1 MVTTKDVAIRG
12 RAEVTREYAMV
23 QLRTMWPG
31 APDDMV
37 IKASYVSARYG
48 LDPMLKEIVLVGFK
62 NRDGGLDWVIV
73 RDIRAKRKMAA
84 KRIAPNRYS
93 YIDDTPRVMTDDEQK
108 KILGEIDAQRIWAIT
123 KLKVGSDIY
132 PGYGNWPKG
141 TPAYGSDKGNSQR
154 NMAFIR
160 SEANALDKLAPGDA
174 DEDIEVSDTSFV
186 PLEMNATTIEQG
198 KADTQ
203 ALSDKAI
210 DDAYGPENG
219 N

>member
-1 MVTTKDVAIRG
+1 MVTTKDVTVRG

-48 LDPMLKEIVLVGFK
+48 LDPMLKEIVLVPFQK
-62 NRDGGLDWVIV
+62 NGATDWVIF

-84 KRIAPNRYS
+84 RRIAPNRYS
-93 YIDDTPRVMTDDEQK
+93 YIDDTPRVMTEDEQK
-108 KILGEIDAQRIWAIT
+108 RILGEVDAQRIWAIT
-123 KLKVGSDIY
+123 KLKVGTDIY
-132 PGYGNWPKG
+132 PGYGNWPKA

-186 PLEMNATTIEQG
+186 PLEMNATAIEQG
-198 KADTQ
+198 KAD
-203 ALSDKAI
+203 ALALNDKAI
-210 DDAYGPENG
+210 DDAYGPEE
-219 N
+219 